1 MDSRPDQPRSIMTRV
16 ILNLAVHLPLCM
28 LLLQL
33 TACASTPLQGTERHT
48 FELQGVERSYLSYAP
63 KAATRFEGRRPLVL
77 AIHGGAGTARNML
90 QLTRRRFNDLANE
103 YGFYVV
109 YPEAADKYWDFGEG
123 RTSSALETRQDDL
136 AYFSQVIGQM
146 EMAYPIDSGRIFA
159 TGISRGGQASYFLAC
174 KLPGR
179 IRAIAP
185 FTMPLPE
192 FLKDDC
198 SQGAPVP
205 IALFNGTADPL
216 VPYDGGM
223 ISFLGQMRD
232 RVLST
237 DETLALWGAR
247 NGCPRTADGKMVL
260 DRADDDSQVEHLSW
274 RNCSGAPME
283 LYRIVNGGHTWPS
296 GIQYL
301 PSLLVGKVNRD
312 IDGADEAWRFFSRF

>member
-1 MDSRPDQPRSIMTRV
+1 MRGERMETLSSISRFRCLFLIT
-16 ILNLAVHLPLCM
+16 
-28 LLLQL
+28 LLLMQAGCA
-33 TACASTPLQGTERHT
+33 TARLHDDSHAFQLQG
-48 FELQGVERSYLSYAP
+48 LERSYLVHAP
-63 KAATRFEGRRPLVL
+63 AGASALSGKRPLVL
-77 AIHGGAGTARNML
+77 VLHGGGGTARGML
-90 QLTRRRFNDLANE
+90 RLTRGRFDELADR

-109 YPEAADKYWDFGEG
+109 YPEAIDKYWDFGEG
-123 RTSSALETRQDDL
+123 RTSADLDHRRDDL
-136 AYFSQVIGQM
+136 TYFSQVLARM
-146 EMAYPIDSGRIFA
+146 EAAYPIDETRIFA

-185 FTMPLPE
+185 FAMPLPE

-198 SQGAPVP
+198 RQGAPVP

-247 NGCPRTADGKMVL
+247 NGCPRTADDKMVL
-260 DRADDDSQVEHLSW
+260 DRADDDGQVEHLGW
-274 RNCSGAPME
+274 HNCSGAPME

-301 PSLLVGKVNRD
+301 PSMLVGKVNRD